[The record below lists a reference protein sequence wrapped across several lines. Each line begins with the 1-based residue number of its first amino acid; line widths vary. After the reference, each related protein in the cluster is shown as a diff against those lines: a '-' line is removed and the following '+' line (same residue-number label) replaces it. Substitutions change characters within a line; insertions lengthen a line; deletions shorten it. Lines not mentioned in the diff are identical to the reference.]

1 MPRSSHDLHIACF
14 FDAIRTLNE
23 RAVTT
28 LIDLYQFDINDNSS
42 YKDYYAVAIHIAAE
56 TNNESM
62 IRLIVSLGAKV
73 DSMDYYGETP
83 LYKSLMYGRTESARV
98 LLELGADLYSE
109 VTRFDSE
116 KNAEYIE
123 TPLSINKKRNDGVP
137 YACVVPY
144 TKEFKRRE
152 KLQKHAKTVGKI
164 MGWYRQAVHNV
175 WRPGG
180 KGFREAELDFAHLI
194 CT

>member
-14 FDAIRTLNE
+14 FDAIRTLND

-28 LIDLYQFDINDNSS
+28 LIDLYRLDINDSS
-42 YKDYYAVAIHIAAE
+42 SFKDYYAVAMHIAAE
-56 TNNESM
+56 TNNERM
-62 IRLIVSLGAKV
+62 IRLIASLGADV
-73 DSMDYYGETP
+73 DAKDYYGETP
-83 LYKSLMYGRTESARV
+83 LYQSLMYGRTESAHV
-98 LLELGADLYSE
+98 LLELGADLYAE

-144 TKEFKRRE
+144 TREFKRKE
-152 KLQKHAKTVGKI
+152 KLLKHAKAVGKA
-164 MGWYRQAVHNV
+164 MGWYHRAVHNV

-180 KGFREAELDFAHLI
+180 KGFKEAELDFAHLI
-194 CT
+194 RA